1 MRVDMPASCSRSP
14 AKGCL
19 RTDAAFTSQPNHE
32 RNMTDYEKLGAFYLG
47 KRYDLAS
54 RTRSDDLVLYDA
66 KDLTTHAVII
76 GMTGSGKTGLGID
89 LIEEA
94 LMDRI
99 PVIAIDPKGDLGN
112 LALRF
117 PQLAPSDFRPWIDPQ
132 QAANAGVTPDEFAA
146 QQAKTWRDGLASWGE
161 DGDRIQRFTDAADV
175 TIYTP
180 GSTAGRPISLLRAFV
195 APSAALREDSEALR
209 ERVDATAT
217 SVLALLGIDADPISS
232 REHILL
238 ANLLASAW
246 NEGKD
251 LDLAGLIGGIQS
263 PPFTT
268 VGVMPLDTVFPP
280 KDRMELAMK
289 LNNLL
294 AAPGFQNWLKGE
306 PLDTANLLYDASGK
320 AKGSIISIAHLG
332 DAERMFFM
340 TLLLADILAWVRSQ
354 PGTGSLRAIL
364 YIDELFGY
372 MPPVANPPSKVLLLT
387 LLKQAR
393 AFGLGVVLATQNPV
407 DLDYRG
413 LSNTGTWFIG
423 RLQTERDKMRVMEGL
438 EGASGGQPF
447 DRDAM
452 EKTIAGLGKRVFLL
466 HSVHEAAPVIFET
479 RWTMSYLAGP
489 MTREQIKAV
498 QAQAPSTVSTTAS
511 AANRGATIAAATS
524 GGMSALDASAP
535 THAPVLAP
543 DVPQFFVPPTGD
555 GGNITYNPAILALAD
570 VSFSSAKYGI
580 TEQRRVT
587 LLGSMNDG
595 PITLDWDSAE
605 RVDIDPNVL
614 ERAARDHATFGTLP
628 RAATVA
634 KSYPAW
640 SKAFQKW
647 IVTNEQVELLR
658 SPTLKLASD
667 SGESERDFRI
677 RLQVVAR
684 EARDAKTETL
694 RQKYATKLT
703 ALQERIRRADQAVAR
718 EQAQASQ
725 AKVDTMISVGSAI
738 LGAVFGRGKVT
749 AGTLGK
755 VGTAARGMGRAA
767 QQSGDVTRAAESVS
781 ALQQQYSEL
790 EAQLQGE
797 IDALGATFDAQ
808 QETLTRTPIKAKSG
822 DVRVQLVA
830 LAWVPYIRD
839 AAGIATAAWR

>member
-1 MRVDMPASCSRSP
+1 
-14 AKGCL
+14 
-19 RTDAAFTSQPNHE
+19 
-32 RNMTDYEKLGAFYLG
+32 MTDFEKLGAFYLG
-47 KRYDLAS
+47 KRYDLAT

-94 LMDRI
+94 LIDKV

-117 PQLAPSDFRPWIDPQ
+117 PHLAASDFRPWIDPQ
-132 QAANAGVTPDEFAA
+132 QAGNAGSTPDAFAE
-146 QQAKTWRDGLASWGE
+146 QQAKLWKDGLADWGE
-161 DGDRIQRFTDAADV
+161 DGARIQRLHDAAEV

-180 GSTAGRPISLLRAFV
+180 GSTAGRPLSLLRAFV
-195 APSAALREDSEALR
+195 APPAALRDDSEALR

-238 ANLLASAW
+238 ANLLSTAW
-246 NEGKD
+246 NEGRD
-251 LDLAGLIGGIQS
+251 LDLAGMISGIQS
-263 PPFTT
+263 PPFSQ

-280 KDRMELAMK
+280 KDRMAFAMK

-294 AAPGFQNWLKGE
+294 AAPGFQNWMKGE
-306 PLDTANLLYDASGK
+306 PLSTANLLYDANGK
-320 AKGSIISIAHLG
+320 PKGSIISIAHLG

-340 TLLLADILAWVRSQ
+340 TLLLTDILAWMRLQ

-413 LSNTGTWFIG
+413 LSNMGTWFIG

-447 DRDAM
+447 NRDAM

-466 HSVHEAAPVIFET
+466 HSVHEPAPLIFET

-489 MTREQIKAV
+489 MTREQIKMLQGQGPASS
-498 QAQAPSTVSTTAS
+498 AMSLSGTT
-511 AANRGATIAAATS
+511 AAATLSDTNIIGSAS
-524 GGMSALDASAP
+524 GGSPLALDATAAA
-535 THAPVLAP
+535 HAPVLSP
-543 DVPQFFVPPTGD
+543 DIPQFFLPPTTNSGS
-555 GGNITYNPAILALAD
+555 ISYNPVILGVAD
-570 VSFSSAKYGI
+570 VSFHNAKLGV
-580 TEQRRVT
+580 TEQRRVS
-587 LLGSMNDG
+587 LLAAMDDG
-595 PITLDWDSAE
+595 PITLEWDGAE
-605 RVDIDPNVL
+605 RVELDVKAL
-614 ERAARDHATFGTLP
+614 ERGARDGAVFGALP
-628 RAATVA
+628 TAATTA
-634 KSYPAW
+634 KSYAAW

-647 IVTNEQVELLR
+647 IVTNEQVELLS
-658 SPTLKLASD
+658 SPALRLTSS

-677 RLQVVAR
+677 RLQNLSR
-684 EARDAKTETL
+684 ETRDAKVESL
-694 RQKYATKLT
+694 RGKYATRLS
-703 ALQERIRRADQAVAR
+703 ALQERIRRAEQAVSR
-718 EQAQASQ
+718 EQAQAGQ
-725 AKVDTMISVGSAI
+725 AKVDTIISVGSAI
-738 LGAVFGRGKVT
+738 LGAVFGRGKISASPV
-749 AGTLGK
+749 GK
-755 VGTAARGMGRAA
+755 VGTAMRGAGRAV
-767 QQSGDVTRAAESVS
+767 QQSGDVTRASDSVG
-781 ALQQQYSEL
+781 AIQTQYSDL
-790 EAQLQGE
+790 EARLQTD
-797 IDALGATFDAQ
+797 IDALGASYDAQ
-808 QETLTRTPIKAKSG
+808 QETFDRTPITAKSG

-830 LAWVPYIRD
+830 LAWLPYATD
-839 AAGIATAAWR
+839 ASGVVTAVWR